1 MPSRSG
7 DEAVAGGTA
16 SVVAA
21 LLDVLPG
28 LVGVATRSIAAVDG
42 DVTVPQYRALLLLAM
57 SGPENL
63 GGLSERLGVHPSTAT
78 RLCDRLVAKGLIMRR
93 AGKTDR
99 REVTLGLSRRGQRI
113 VEQVTAR
120 RRVEFARIV
129 GRIPPSKRN
138 ALLVAL
144 TQLASAMGDTTG
156 ETLLLDATY

>member
-7 DEAVAGGTA
+7 DEAVAAGTA

-113 VEQVTAR
+113 VEQVRAR
-120 RRVEFARIV
+120 LRVEFARIV

-156 ETLLLDATY
+156 ETLSLDATY